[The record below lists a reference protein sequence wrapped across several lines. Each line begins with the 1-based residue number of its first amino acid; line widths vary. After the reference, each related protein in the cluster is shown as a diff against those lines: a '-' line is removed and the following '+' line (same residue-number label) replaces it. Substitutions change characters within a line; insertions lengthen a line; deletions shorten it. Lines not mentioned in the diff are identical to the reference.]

1 MNEALAKRDKMKAK
15 LEQVAGERDRFQAQV
30 LRKDF
35 DITHLR
41 AIKAIMSDRVAD
53 LERVVALHADLV
65 SDLVSELGRCCYS
78 YDLERTSLDSGT
90 VQGVDLASSLKLHC
104 ENHPNVI
111 EVLGKS
117 GRNGSW
123 KLFCWFWIGSL
134 SGAGAS

>member
-1 MNEALAKRDKMKAK
+1 MQEANMKEALAKRDKMRAK

-65 SDLVSELGRCCYS
+65 SDLGRELGRCCFS
-78 YDLERTSLDSGT
+78 YGFERTSLDSGT
-90 VQGVDLASSLKLHC
+90 VKGVNLASSLKLHC
-104 ENHPNVI
+104 ENHLTVI
-111 EVLGKS
+111 ELLGKS

-123 KLFCWFWIGSL
+123 KLF
-134 SGAGAS
+134 